1 MEQFRRFLN
10 EPTLREIHLCDRLFT
25 WSNERLHP
33 TLERIEHAFVSNEW
47 EALHPHYYLQSLS
60 SLCSDHAPLLLTLDI
75 EFVACKHFH
84 FRAIWLRFPSF
95 LNVCQEGVELPTSQR
110 EPLRST
116 GLAPLAH
123 CEGAKKL
130 ERSLYRVHLVAA

>member
-1 MEQFRRFLN
+1 MEQFRWFLN

-47 EALHPHYYLQSLS
+47 EALHPHCDLQSLS
-60 SLCSDHAPLLLTLDI
+60 LLCSDHAPPLLTLNI
-75 EFVACKHFH
+75 EFVARKHFH
-84 FRAIWLRFPSF
+84 FRAFWPCFPGF
-95 LNVCQEGVELPTSQR
+95 LDVCQEGMELPTSQH

-130 ERSLYRVHLVAA
+130 ERSRYWVHSVTA